1 MQRPHQRLES
11 GSKDCRFAN
20 CRDAKVCVLDWDA
33 ETQTIATTSLH
44 SFEGEKAVLGGDTVF
59 LHAPKL
65 VTDPQ
70 VGYFLKFEG
79 LYCAVK

>member
-1 MQRPHQRLES
+1 MQGPARWYH
-11 GSKDCRFAN
+11 GFCVAN
-20 CRDAKVCVLDWDA
+20 CRDAKVCVLDWNA
-33 ETQTIATTSLH
+33 ETQSIATTSLH

-70 VGYFLKFEG
+70 VCY
-79 LYCAVK
+79 V